1 MKKGIKVLLV
11 FVILVLLAGG
21 VFIILNN
28 NGVRMRLVI
37 VEVEDNYL
45 KTIEKDTDFSLYKV
59 EVEGRDMSEFKQGQE
74 IIAHYDGI
82 SDAMFPGRFTADKV
96 EIVKEKSDME
106 IPIRVLRYFNYLQDN
121 ISVEIEKFTN
131 TSMEISITDSNKYP
145 LDYGD
150 DFSYY
155 IQKKN
160 LSNVAHNQVLTEEF
174 KNTINRN
181 VVETE
186 NGTTII
192 PSSGENP
199 NKDKY
204 KSEWEELEIIG
215 LSNYKNQIWEK
226 TEDENLKLKGRCSWT
241 GLYGEL
247 HEEGEYKFVL
257 SRKTSSDDD
266 FFRAITIN
274 FVIDENGNITY
285 EEPEFEW

>member
-11 FVILVLLAGG
+11 FVILVLLVGAT
-21 VFIILNN
+21 FLILNN
-28 NGVRMRLVI
+28 SGINMRLVV
-37 VEVEDNYL
+37 VEVEDNFL
-45 KTIEKDTDFSLYKV
+45 KTIEKDTDFSLYEV
-59 EVEGRDMSEFKQGQE
+59 VVEGRDMSEFKQGQE

-106 IPIRVLRYFNYLQDN
+106 IPIRVLRYFNYSQDN

-131 TSMEISITDSNKYP
+131 TSMGISITDSNKYP
-145 LDYGD
+145 LDYGE

-160 LSNVAHNQVLTEEF
+160 LSNVVHNQVLTEEF
-174 KNTINRN
+174 ENTINRN

-192 PSSGENP
+192 SPSGENP
-199 NKDKY
+199 NKNKY
-204 KSEWEELEIIG
+204 KIEWEELEIIG
-215 LSNYKNQIWEK
+215 LSDYKNQIWEK
-226 TEDENLKLKGRCSWT
+226 TEDETLKLKGRCSWT

-247 HEEGEYKFVL
+247 NEEGEYKFILV
-257 SRKTSSDDD
+257 RKTSSDDD
-266 FFRAITIN
+266 FFRVITIN